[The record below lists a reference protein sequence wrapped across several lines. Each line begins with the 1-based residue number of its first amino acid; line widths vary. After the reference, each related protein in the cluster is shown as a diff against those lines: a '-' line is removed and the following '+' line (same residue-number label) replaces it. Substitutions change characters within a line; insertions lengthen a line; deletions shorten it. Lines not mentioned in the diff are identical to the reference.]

1 MALVA
6 GLTIGS
12 VPILIGSLQV
22 TQLPAAAPPIHDAEE
37 DAAPARPRS
46 EFRIRQ
52 RLTLINDYLAVAWSG
67 PLPAATFVI
76 KQLRKLAGDKPIPA
90 NLLESFVK
98 SVQQDRHLS
107 QLSLIGIR
115 VETSDRAVLFGWGV
129 QRGELSSRR
138 WHYLCEP
145 SGHEYFRLAATQ
157 FVELLSNGD
166 ALLRSISIANALAS
180 AFLVREDGVDKQI
193 RSGATSPLLVLQ
205 GGGYETVVLHNGKL
219 KKVPALF
226 NFWHARLEDKW
237 TGVDAPTLVIKRD
250 YADGKLLLRWGW
262 AKPFGKQIILP
273 LQQQQC
279 VVVSEADDFTE
290 PEGLESTR
298 WPSFHSEIECHEIFV
313 TDSDSGLRISTLTH
327 QCSSELDRDI
337 RFAEQPDGAW
347 TRGRLAMATPSKI
360 IAAANRLRD
369 DPKGAAQLTQNQG

>member
-6 GLTIGS
+6 GLTVGS

-22 TQLPAAAPPIHDAEE
+22 TQLPAAAASPRASD
-37 DAAPARPRS
+37 DDSAAPPAAQRS

-52 RLTLINDYLAVAWSG
+52 RLTLVNDYLAVAWSG

-76 KQLRKLAGDKPIPA
+76 KQLRKLAADKPIPGHV
-90 NLLESFVK
+90 LESFVK

-107 QLSLIGIR
+107 QLALIGIR
-115 VETSDRAVLFGWGV
+115 VETADRAVLFGWGV
-129 QRGELSSRR
+129 QRGELTERR
-138 WHYLCEP
+138 WQYLCEP
-145 SGHEYFRLAATQ
+145 SGHDYFRMAASQ

-180 AFLVREDGVDKQI
+180 AFLVRQEGVDKQI
-193 RSGATSPLLVLQ
+193 RTGATSPLLVLQ

-219 KKVPALF
+219 RKVPTLF

-279 VVVSEADDFTE
+279 LVVSEADDFTE
-290 PEGLESTR
+290 PVGLENTR
-298 WPSFHSEIECHEIFV
+298 WPSFHSDIECHEIFV
-313 TDSDSGLRISTLTH
+313 TDADSSLRISTLTH

-360 IAAANRLRD
+360 IAAANRLRED
-369 DPKGAAQLTQNQG
+369 KSAAEL

>member
-1 MALVA
+1 MSLVA
-6 GLTIGS
+6 GLTVGS

-22 TQLPAAAPPIHDAEE
+22 TQLPAAASAMPTSNDISTTPPATLS
-37 DAAPARPRS
+37 RS

-52 RLTLINDYLAVAWSG
+52 RLTLVNDYLAVAWSG

-76 KQLRKLAGDKPIPA
+76 KQLRKLAADKPIPA

-107 QLSLIGIR
+107 QLSLVGIR
-115 VETSDRAVLFGWGV
+115 VETADRAVLFGWGV
-129 QRGELSSRR
+129 QRGELTERR
-138 WHYLCEP
+138 WQYLCEP
-145 SGHEYFRLAATQ
+145 SAHDYFRLAATQ

-180 AFLVREDGVDKQI
+180 AFLVRQDGVDQQI
-193 RSGATSPLLVLQ
+193 RSGETNPLLVL
-205 GGGYETVVLHNGKL
+205 HNGRL
-219 KKVPALF
+219 RKVPTLF

-250 YADGKLLLRWGW
+250 YIDGKLLLRWGW

-273 LQQQQC
+273 VQQQQC
-279 VVVSEADDFTE
+279 LVISEADDFTD

-298 WPSFHSEIECHEIFV
+298 WPSFHSDIECHEIFV
-313 TDSDSGLRISTLTH
+313 TDAEGLRISTLTH
-327 QCSSELDRDI
+327 QCTSELDRDI

-369 DPKGAAQLTQNQG
+369 DSKNAAHL

>member
-12 VPILIGSLQV
+12 VPVLIGSLQI
-22 TQLPAAAPPIHDAEE
+22 TQLPASTASSEASATDS
-37 DAAPARPRS
+37 AAPAAP

-76 KQLRKLAGDKPIPA
+76 KQLRKLAGDTPISA
-90 NLLESFVK
+90 NVLESFLK

-107 QLSLIGIR
+107 QLALIGIR
-115 VETSDRAVLFGWGV
+115 VETAERAVLFGWGV
-129 QRGELSSRR
+129 QRGELTERR
-138 WHYLCEP
+138 WRYLCEP
-145 SGHEYFRLAATQ
+145 SAHEYFRLAASQ

-180 AFLVREDGVDKQI
+180 AFLVREDGIDQQI
-193 RSGATSPLLVLQ
+193 RTRASNPLLVLQ
-205 GGGYETVVLHNGKL
+205 GGGYETAVLHNGRL
-219 KKVPALF
+219 RKVPAVF

-250 YADGKLLLRWGW
+250 YADGRLLLRWGW

-273 LQQQQC
+273 LDQQQC
-279 VVVSEADDFTE
+279 MVVSEADDFTT
-290 PEGLESTR
+290 PQDLESKH
-298 WPSFHSEIECHEIFV
+298 WPSFHSDIECHEIFV

-327 QCSSELDRDI
+327 QCTTELDRDI

-347 TRGRLAMATPSKI
+347 TRGRLATATPRKI
-360 IAAANRLRD
+360 IAAANRLR
-369 DPKGAAQLTQNQG
+369 

>member
-6 GLTIGS
+6 GLTVGS

-22 TQLPAAAPPIHDAEE
+22 TQLPAAAPATPTSNGDSS
-37 DAAPARPRS
+37 APPALPRS

-52 RLTLINDYLAVAWSG
+52 RLTLVNDYLAVAWSG

-76 KQLRKLAGDKPIPA
+76 KQLRKLAADKPIPA

-107 QLSLIGIR
+107 QLALIGIR
-115 VETSDRAVLFGWGV
+115 VETADRAVLFGWGV
-129 QRGELSSRR
+129 QRGELTARR
-138 WHYLCEP
+138 WQYLCE
-145 SGHEYFRLAATQ
+145 SSAHDYFRLAAEQ

-166 ALLRSISIANALAS
+166 SLLRSISIANALAS
-180 AFLVREDGVDKQI
+180 AFLVRQDGVDKQI

-205 GGGYETVVLHNGKL
+205 GGGYETVVLHHGRL
-219 KKVPALF
+219 RKVPTLF

-250 YADGKLLLRWGW
+250 YTDGKLLLRWGW

-273 LQQQQC
+273 VEQQQC
-279 VVVSEADDFTE
+279 LVVSEADDFAE
-290 PEGLESTR
+290 PEGLQSTR
-298 WPSFHSEIECHEIFV
+298 WPSYHSDIECHEIFV
-313 TDSDSGLRISTLTH
+313 TDAEGLRISTLTH
-327 QCSSELDRDI
+327 QCTSELDRDI

-369 DPKGAAQLTQNQG
+369 DPKNAAQL